1 MYTMS
6 DNSTSAS
13 SITDFK
19 SAVHEWI
26 SIQNGISEMQ
36 KNIREK
42 KKRQQRLD
50 FYIST
55 YMRDQ
60 KKEFCK
66 INENDTLVVKR
77 KKTTGALKKDHV
89 LKFLNTLVKDEEKAN
104 EYTKQLYGMREIKE
118 KDYIT
123 RIHT

>member
-1 MYTMS
+1 MS

-19 SAVHEWI
+19 SAVHEWLN
-26 SIQNGISEMQ
+26 IQNGISEMQ

-42 KKRQQRLD
+42 KKRQQCLD

-60 KKEFCK
+60 NKEFCK

-77 KKTTGALKKDHV
+77 KKTTGSLKKDHV
-89 LKFLNTLVKDEEKAN
+89 IKFLNTLVNDEEKVNA
-104 EYTKQLYGMREIKE
+104 YTKQLYGMREVKE
-118 KDYIT
+118 KDYVT
-123 RIHT
+123 RINT